1 MSDVPKDA
9 APKRLPHSPPHSP
22 THPARPP
29 VHPAARPG
37 GRAPVQ
43 PHPWTPPPPPP
54 PPQWILDSRVKAP
67 SAVPPA
73 VLWIALLTG
82 LLAAVLL
89 RDGIGVN
96 LLLTALPAALAA
108 GVAAVVRGRR
118 PRPWTLVWAVTA
130 LGLLLVPALRDAGWP
145 AFLAVL
151 AFFVVGSL
159 ALHGGRRWPGVLLG
173 GLGVWASVVPGVGW
187 ALRGLRERTA
197 RNRQRWLPMAKAV
210 VVTVVLLL
218 VFGALFAG
226 ADAAFADLL
235 GGFVPDMTLGDFPV
249 RVVLFA
255 VGVLGALAAAYTAAA
270 PRRFD
275 RVKVKPGRARGRAE
289 WALPLVV
296 LAVLFAVFNAVQ
308 LTVLFGGYQKVLA
321 ETGLTYA
328 QYARQ
333 GFWQLLIVTLL
344 TIGVIGLALRW
355 APRGTDRDRLLVRSV
370 LGAICVL
377 TLIVVASAL
386 RRMELYVGAYGLT
399 RMRISVAGIEL
410 WLGLLIVLIIAA
422 GVYGAR
428 WLPRAVVAS
437 AAVGFLAFGL
447 AGPDALIA
455 EQQVTRYE
463 NTGRIDLA
471 YLQDLSADAVP
482 ALDRLPEPQR
492 SCALALLAHDLRGDG
507 DPWFARSLGESR
519 ARSMLAARPVDSD
532 NPCSRA
538 GLVEGYRIE
547 VP

>member
-1 MSDVPKDA
+1 MSDVPKGA
-9 APKRLPHSPPHSP
+9 APQRPPHGTAHS
-22 THPARPP
+22 ARPP
-29 VHPAARPG
+29 ALPAYPQARPG

-54 PPQWILDSRVKAP
+54 PPQWIIDSRVKAP
-67 SAVPPA
+67 SAVPAA
-73 VLWIALLTG
+73 VLWIAVCTG
-82 LLAAVLL
+82 LVAAVLL

-108 GVAAVVRGRR
+108 AVAAVVRGRR
-118 PRPWTLVWAVTA
+118 PRAWTLVWAVTA

-151 AFFVVGSL
+151 AFFAVGSL

-173 GLGVWASVVPGVGW
+173 SLGVWASVVPGTGW
-187 ALRGLRERTA
+187 AMRGLRERTA
-197 RNRQRWLPMAKAV
+197 GNRQRWLPMAKAV
-210 VVTVVLLL
+210 VVAVVLLV

-235 GGFVPDMTLGDFPV
+235 SGIVPDMTLGDFPL
-249 RVVLFA
+249 RVVMFA
-255 VGVLGALAAAYTAAA
+255 LGLLGALAAAYTAAA

-275 RVKVKPGRARGRAE
+275 RVKVRPGRARGRAE

-344 TIGVIGLALRW
+344 TIAVIGLALRW
-355 APRGTDRDRLLVRSV
+355 APRGGDGDRLLVRSV

-377 TLIVVASAL
+377 TLVVVASAL

-399 RMRISVAGIEL
+399 RMRISVAGVEL
-410 WLGLLIVLIIAA
+410 WLGLLIVLIMAA
-422 GVYGAR
+422 GVLGAR

-437 AAVGFLAFGL
+437 AAVGFLVFGL
-447 AGPDALIA
+447 SGPDALIA

-463 NTGRIDLA
+463 NTGRIDLV

-492 SCALALLAHDLRGDG
+492 SCALQTLAHDLRGGG
-507 DPWFARSLGESR
+507 DPWYARSLGESR
-519 ARSMLAARPVDSD
+519 ARSVLAARPVDPSD
-532 NPCSRA
+532 ACSRA
-538 GLVEGYRIE
+538 GLDGYRIE